1 MIIEKG
7 YEWFMSINSKVTLY
21 PLMDY
26 SMIFFAE
33 YVQYAFVLLMLV
45 LWWRNKRK
53 DRVIV
58 FQAMFAFAFS
68 YSINRLIEV
77 FFYRERPFI
86 SQDIFQLVEHAAN
99 SSFPSDHATSAI
111 SIAVTLLLYH

>member
-45 LWWRNKRK
+45 LWWKQK
-53 DRVIV
+53 KG
-58 FQAMFAFAFS
+58 
-68 YSINRLIEV
+68 
-77 FFYRERPFI
+77 
-86 SQDIFQLVEHAAN
+86 
-99 SSFPSDHATSAI
+99 
-111 SIAVTLLLYH
+111 